1 MSNCVG
7 FRKGTQRISKIA
19 LLGILVDLGGQL
31 HLPSSPLGK
40 KPVLW
45 FVALDATFLLPIV

>member
-45 FVALDATFLLPIV
+45 FVALYARFLLPVV